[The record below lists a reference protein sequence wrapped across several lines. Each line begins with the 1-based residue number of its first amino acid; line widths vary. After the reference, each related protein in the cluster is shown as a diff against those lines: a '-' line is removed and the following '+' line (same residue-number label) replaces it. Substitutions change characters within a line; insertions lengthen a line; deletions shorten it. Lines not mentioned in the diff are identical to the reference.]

1 MTQSL
6 TRRDLAKVG
15 GGAVA
20 SATVLHLSISTS
32 VGMAARQDAVE
43 LRMSWWGG
51 DARHEMYNTL
61 LDLYEERNPGVTIAR
76 EYTDWEPYW
85 ERTATQVAAGNPS
98 DLLHFNLLYTGQY
111 ARQGIMLDLTPFV
124 DDATID
130 LTNHDPVLVDAGKV
144 DGTLYYICLGASSPC
159 AFYNEVLFEQAKL
172 SAPPSTWTWDDFVEV
187 TTTAS
192 EALGEGVYGCSD
204 AGGSG
209 ELMEIMLRQRGKS
222 LVTENDELNFEPQDL
237 IDWFGMWEN
246 LRQANAVP
254 PMDLSLDIAAAGGVE
269 TSLISTGQSAMTF
282 SNGNQL
288 KIYQR
293 TTEDEL
299 SIAFPPNGPEGSQP
313 GNFIVAAFIGI
324 TKQSPY
330 PEEAA
335 KLIDFMVNDPDA
347 ARIYK
352 AEHGPTSSLDVRELL
367 FPDLDPSD
375 QKVFAFMEELTQ
387 TVAPMTPQPVYYA
400 QLMALTTRTN
410 EDIGFGTSVEEAV
423 EAFVAEAQRIIQ
435 QPSQ

>member
-1 MTQSL
+1 MRSL
-6 TRRDLAKVG
+6 TRRDVVRVG
-15 GGAVA
+15 GGAA
-20 SATVLHLSISTS
+20 ATATVLHLSISTS
-32 VGMAARQDAVE
+32 TARTQDAVE

-61 LDLYEERNPGVTIAR
+61 LDLYEERNPGITIAR
-76 EYTDWEPYW
+76 EYTDWAPYW

-124 DDATID
+124 DTGTID
-130 LTNHDPVLVDAGKV
+130 LTNHDQVLVDAGKV

-159 AFYNEVLFEQAKL
+159 AFYNEVLFEQAGL
-172 SAPPSTWTWDDFVEV
+172 SAPPATWTWDDFV
-187 TTTAS
+187 TTTTSAS
-192 EALGEGVYGCSD
+192 ESLGDDVFGCSD
-204 AGGSG
+204 AGGNG

-222 LVTENDELNFEPQDL
+222 LVTENDELNFEAQDL
-237 IDWFGMWEN
+237 IDWFGMWED
-246 LRQANAVP
+246 LRQTGAVP
-254 PMDLSLDIAAAGGVE
+254 PVDLSLDIAAAGGVE

-282 SNGNQL
+282 TNGNQL

-313 GNFIVAAFIGI
+313 GNYIVAAFIGI
-324 TKQSPY
+324 AENSDA

-335 KLIDFMVNDPDA
+335 KLINFMVNDPDA
-347 ARIYK
+347 AQIYN
-352 AEHGPTSSLDVRELL
+352 AEHGPTSSMDVRELL
-367 FPDLDPSD
+367 FPNLDPSD
-375 QKVFAFMEELTQ
+375 QKVFSFMEELTE

-423 EAFVAEAQRIIQ
+423 DNFVAEAERIVQ
-435 QPSQ
+435 QPS

>member
-1 MTQSL
+1 MRSL
-6 TRRDLAKVG
+6 TRRDVVRVG
-15 GGAVA
+15 GGAA
-20 SATVLHLSISTS
+20 ATATVLHLSISTS
-32 VGMAARQDAVE
+32 AAKMQDAVE

-61 LDLYEERNPGVTIAR
+61 LDLYEEQNPGVTIAR
-76 EYTDWEPYW
+76 EYTDWDPYW

-98 DLLHFNLLYTGQY
+98 DLLHFNLLYTGQF

-124 DDATID
+124 EAGTID
-130 LTNHDPVLVDAGKV
+130 LTNHDQVLVDAGKV

-159 AFYNEVLFEQAKL
+159 AFYNEVLFEQADL
-172 SAPPSTWTWDDFVEV
+172 SAPLPTWTWDDFVTV
-187 TTTAS
+187 TTSAS
-192 EALGEGVYGCSD
+192 ESLGDDVYGCSD
-204 AGGSG
+204 AGGNG

-222 LVTENDELNFEPQDL
+222 LVTENDELNFEAQDL
-237 IDWFGMWEN
+237 IDWFGMWED
-246 LRQANAVP
+246 LRQAGAVP
-254 PMDLSLDIAAAGGVE
+254 PVDLSLDIAAAGGVE

-313 GNFIVAAFIGI
+313 GNYIVAAFIGI
-324 TKQSPY
+324 TENSEA

-335 KLIDFMVNDPDA
+335 KLINFMVNDPEA
-347 ARIYK
+347 AQIYN

-375 QKVFAFMEELTQ
+375 QKVFSFMEVLTE

-423 EAFVAEAQRIIQ
+423 GNFVAEAERIIQ
-435 QPSQ
+435 QPS

>member
-1 MTQSL
+1 MMRSL
-6 TRRDLAKVG
+6 TRRDVVRVG
-15 GGAVA
+15 GGAA
-20 SATVLHLSISTS
+20 ATATVLRLSISTS
-32 VGMAARQDAVE
+32 GAAAQDAVE
-43 LRMSWWGG
+43 LRMAWWGG

-76 EYTDWEPYW
+76 EYTDWAPYW

-124 DDATID
+124 DNGTID
-130 LTNHDPVLVDAGKV
+130 LANHDQVLVEAGKV

-159 AFYNEVLFEQAKL
+159 AFYNEVLFEQAGL
-172 SAPPSTWTWDDFVEV
+172 TAPEPTWTWADFV
-187 TTTAS
+187 TTTTSAT
-192 EALGEGVYGCSD
+192 EALGEDVFGCSD
-204 AGGSG
+204 AGGNG
-209 ELMEIMLRQRGKS
+209 ELMEIMLRQRAKS
-222 LVTENDELNFEPQDL
+222 LVNENDEINFEAQDL
-237 IDWFGMWEN
+237 IDWFGMWED
-246 LRQANAVP
+246 LRQAGAVP
-254 PMDLSLDIAAAGGVE
+254 PLDLSLDIAAAGGVE
-269 TSLISTGQSAMTF
+269 TSLLSTGQSAMMF

-293 TTEDEL
+293 TMADEL

-313 GNFIVAAFIGI
+313 GNYIVAAFIGI
-324 TKQSPY
+324 AQNSEA

-347 ARIYK
+347 AQIYN

-367 FPDLDPSD
+367 FPNLDPSD
-375 QKVFAFMEELTQ
+375 QKVFSFMEVLTE

-423 EAFVAEAQRIIQ
+423 DNFIAEAERIIQ
-435 QPSQ
+435 QPS

>member
-1 MTQSL
+1 MTRSL
-6 TRRDLAKVG
+6 TRRDLAKAG
-15 GGAVA
+15 GGALA
-20 SATVLHLSISTS
+20 SGTVLHLSISTTR
-32 VGMAARQDAVE
+32 GMAAKQDAVE

-61 LDLYEERNPGVTIAR
+61 LDLYQERNPGITINR

-85 ERTATQVAAGNPS
+85 ERTATQVAAGAPS

-124 DDATID
+124 DAGTID

-159 AFYNEVLFEQAKL
+159 AFYNEALFEQAAL
-172 SAPPSTWTWDDFVEV
+172 SAPPSTWTWDDFVDV
-187 TTTAS
+187 ATKAS
-192 EALGEGVYGCSD
+192 QSLGEEMYGCTD
-204 AGGSG
+204 AGGNG

-222 LVTENDELNFEPQDL
+222 LVTESNELNFEPQDL
-237 IDWFGMWEN
+237 IDWFEMWEA
-246 LRQANAVP
+246 LRQESVVP
-254 PMDLSLDIAAAGGVE
+254 PMDLTLDIAAAGGVE
-269 TSLISTGQSAMTF
+269 TSLLSTGKSAMTF

-293 TTEDEL
+293 TMEDEL

-313 GNFIVAAFIGI
+313 GNYIVAAFIGI
-324 TKQSPY
+324 TRQSQF

-335 KLIDFMVNDPDA
+335 KLINFMVNDPDA
-347 ARIYK
+347 AKIYN
-352 AEHGPTSSLDVRELL
+352 AEHGPTSSMDVRDLL
-367 FPDLDPSD
+367 FPNLDASD
-375 QKVFAFMEELTQ
+375 KKVFAFMEELTKS
-387 TVAPMTPQPVYYA
+387 VAPMTPQPVYYA

-423 EAFVAEAQRIIQ
+423 AGFVAEAERIAQ